1 MSVLFLFFFVFLFL
15 VLFFFYYFV
24 NLTCSEVVLPI
35 SRISISPFTLHAPGL
50 LQVPDIILEIA
61 ACGLEDDL
69 LLVCYS
75 LVYLLTFLL
84 IIIYIVFFFYFYTI
98 LYYDTFSIHQHSH
111 CSAYDM
117 QTFSLPYEV
126 KVYEV

>member
-1 MSVLFLFFFVFLFL
+1 MSVLFLFFFFSCSCFWFV
-15 VLFFFYYFV
+15 FFFNSV

-61 ACGLEDDL
+61 VCGLEDDL

-75 LVYLLTFLL
+75 LFYLLTFLL
-84 IIIYIVFFFYFYTI
+84 IIIYIVSFFFIFTPYCIMTLLVFT
-98 LYYDTFSIHQHSH
+98 SI
-111 CSAYDM
+111 A
-117 QTFSLPYEV
+117 TVLPMICKLFHYNM
-126 KVYEV
+126 K